1 MNSKIQLCASFTV
14 LFQNV
19 FCGEL
24 LIFLLEGTCVKYNM
38 LLMCS
43 SKKYPYL
50 PTEGFFILTPHPL
63 RISVPEGFV
72 KIPASLQNLFFIT
85 LRIPRCFLQM
95 EKIDL
100 IGSNSYGQ
108 FFFLLF
114 LLWPHGTILC
124 YII

>member
-1 MNSKIQLCASFTV
+1 MS
-14 LFQNV
+14 

-63 RISVPEGFV
+63 GISVPEGFV